1 MEQTGQVFCMSAPS
15 ANQLGSNQSSV
26 REYNERLMLTLL
38 RRVGSLTKAD
48 IARITGLSAPAVSV
62 IVRELESEGLLVRG
76 VPVKGKVGQPGVPM
90 SIAEDG
96 VLFLGLK
103 VGRRSA
109 DLILINFIG
118 KIIDRERVVYAYP
131 DPDQVMLFVEQA
143 MIKLTSRLDPQLRA
157 RISGMGI
164 ALPGY
169 LWEWASNIG
178 VKPSSMS
185 AWKTIDLRQQLANLC
200 NFPVY
205 QQNDASCACGAENV
219 FGTLELSRDTLY
231 FYIGHFIG
239 GGVIIDGKLFV
250 GQTGNA
256 AAIGTLP
263 VVRQGRVGQL
273 VDEASLAKL
282 ELLLQRGG
290 SDPSFIFQDPENWP
304 IAEPII
310 HQWVQNCARELTSA
324 IVSACS
330 IIDFQNVVLDGWLPR
345 PILKKIVDG
354 IQGSDQFNNWPGIVL
369 PNVLTGSIGPD
380 ARSVGA
386 ASLPLSEKF
395 LVN

>member
-1 MEQTGQVFCMSAPS
+1 MSAPS

-26 REYNERLMLTLL
+26 REYNERLLLTLL

-185 AWKTIDLRQQLANLC
+185 AWKTIDLRQQLANRC

-345 PILKKIVDG
+345 PILKKIVNG

>member
-1 MEQTGQVFCMSAPS
+1 MSAPS

-26 REYNERLMLTLL
+26 REYNERLLLTLL

-345 PILKKIVDG
+345 PILKKIVNG

>member
-1 MEQTGQVFCMSAPS
+1 
-15 ANQLGSNQSSV
+15 
-26 REYNERLMLTLL
+26 
-38 RRVGSLTKAD
+38 
-48 IARITGLSAPAVSV
+48 
-62 IVRELESEGLLVRG
+62 
-76 VPVKGKVGQPGVPM
+76 
-90 SIAEDG
+90 
-96 VLFLGLK
+96 
-103 VGRRSA
+103 
-109 DLILINFIG
+109 
-118 KIIDRERVVYAYP
+118 
-131 DPDQVMLFVEQA
+131 
-143 MIKLTSRLDPQLRA
+143 LRA

-310 HQWVQNCARELTSA
+310 HQWVQNCARDLTSA